1 MFNVTHSDRSPT
13 MTSIKDKSAAAAI
26 KDLLSQLM
34 ASGLSLIGMPTLWQ
48 SALCSLVE
56 LHLVR
61 LRKWH

>member
-1 MFNVTHSDRSPT
+1 MFNVTHSERSPT
-13 MTSIKDKSAAAAI
+13 MTSTKDKPAAAAI